1 MSMEVIEFR
10 REKINDSSFVGV
22 LKDPVFY
29 VLISEFGRVR
39 EVAIQLRGEFPYQTP
54 IDTSFY
60 DEEAYRNYIILKEYL
75 LSEKGQEFLYRL
87 DVDEDKFIL
96 GLYKALVRHH
106 SFYGWFKQRLLIILE
121 YLKHY
126 SGKLG
131 TI

>member
-1 MSMEVIEFR
+1 MSMEVIEYR
-10 REKINDSSFVGV
+10 RDKQNEGSFVGV

-29 VLISEFGRVR
+29 VLISEFDKVR
-39 EVAIQLRGEFPYQTP
+39 EVVLQLRGDFPFQTP
-54 IDTSFY
+54 IDTDFY

-96 GLYKALVRHH
+96 GLYKVLVKHH
-106 SFYGWFKQRLLIILE
+106 SFFGWFKQRLLVILE
-121 YLKHY
+121 YLKYY

-131 TI
+131 K